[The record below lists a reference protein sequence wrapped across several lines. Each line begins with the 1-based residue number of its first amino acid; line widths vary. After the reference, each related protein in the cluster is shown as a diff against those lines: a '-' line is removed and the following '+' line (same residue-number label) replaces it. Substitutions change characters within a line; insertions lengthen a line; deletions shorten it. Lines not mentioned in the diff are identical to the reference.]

1 MSSVFD
7 EFSSSAA
14 LYPERPF
21 LHIPALAA
29 SAYSASA
36 VDYSYREMATAVAA
50 LAAEFAA
57 AGYRCGHRLGLML
70 ENRAEF
76 FSHWLALNQLGVS
89 VVPLNSEMQ
98 PDELAY
104 LIEHSEIESAVALE
118 QTVALLQQANQLLA
132 APIAIVTPAQLAELP
147 APRRAGSERRPDS
160 ASECAL
166 LYTSGSTGKPKGCIL
181 TNQYFTAFGAW
192 YRDAGGLCQLEPGV
206 ERLLTP
212 LPLVHMN
219 AMAVSTMGM
228 LMTGG
233 CVIQLDRFH
242 PSSWW
247 QSVRDSGATI
257 VHYLGVLPAI
267 LLNLPASAND
277 DCRGR
282 VKFGFGAGVNPKHH
296 AAFEQRFGFP
306 LLEAWAMTES
316 GCGGTIIA
324 NREPRHVGSCCFGKP
339 SAAVEYKLIDE
350 QRREVAAGQPG
361 ELLVRAR
368 GDNPRYGFFAGYL
381 KNSEA
386 TAEAWR
392 DGWLNTGDV
401 VRAGSD
407 GSLYFV
413 DRRKNVIRRS
423 GENISALE
431 VESVLV
437 QQPAVDLAIAIA
449 VPDELRGDEVMA
461 LIILAA
467 GQQPSRQLAEQ
478 IVTTALQGLAYYKVP
493 GFVAFVSELPMTA
506 SQKPRRADIKA
517 LGQQLHSS
525 GDCFDTCALKK
536 RQPSATAA
544 SRSPL

>member
-1 MSSVFD
+1 MSTVYQAFSDSVAD
-7 EFSSSAA
+7 FS
-14 LYPERPF
+14 ERPF
-21 LHIPALAA
+21 LHIPAEAA
-29 SAYSASA
+29 AAYSATA
-36 VDYSYREMATAVAA
+36 IDYSYAQMASAVAVAA
-50 LAAEFAA
+50 ADYRTVGYGCGQRLA
-57 AGYRCGHRLGLML
+57 LLL

-76 FSHWLALNQLGVS
+76 FVHWLALNSLGVS
-89 VVPLNSEMQ
+89 VVPLNGEMQ

-104 LIEHSEIESAVALE
+104 LIEHSEVEAAVAL
-118 QTVALLQQANQLLA
+118 AAKHPLLAQSNQLLA
-132 APIAIVTPAQLAELP
+132 APIQVVAPQQLAELP
-147 APRRAGSERRPDS
+147 APQRPNLGVAPGND
-160 ASECAL
+160 SECAL

-181 TNQYFTAFGAW
+181 NNEYFTAFGAW
-192 YRDAGGLCQLEPGV
+192 YRDAGGLCTLEPGA

-242 PSSWW
+242 PKSWW
-247 QSVRDSGATI
+247 QSVRDSQATV

-267 LLNLPASAND
+267 LLNLPERD
-277 DCRGR
+277 DDSFAGQ

-296 AAFEQRFGFP
+296 APFEQRFGFP

-324 NREPRHVGSCCFGKP
+324 NREPRHIGSCCFGRP
-339 SAAVEYKLIDE
+339 ASAVEYKLIDE
-350 QRREVAAGQPG
+350 QRSEVAVGEPG
-361 ELLVRAR
+361 ELLVRAA

-381 KNSEA
+381 KNPEA
-386 TAEAWR
+386 TAEAWQ

-401 VRAGSD
+401 VRAGKD

-431 VESVLV
+431 VEAALAEQAELDLV
-437 QQPAVDLAIAIA
+437 IATP
-449 VPDELRGDEVMA
+449 VPDEIRGDEVMA
-461 LIILAA
+461 LVILAA
-467 GQQPSRQLAEQ
+467 GEQPSSALAER
-478 IVTTALQGLAYYKVP
+478 IVTRALTNLAYYKVP

-517 LGQQLHSS
+517 LAQQLHQA
-525 GDCFDTCALKK
+525 GDCFNTCHLKK
-536 RQPSATAA
+536 RQ
-544 SRSPL
+544 

>member
-1 MSSVFD
+1 MQVQ
-7 EFSSSAA
+7 A
-14 LYPERPF
+14 LQQRETLPLPTLALNYGDRAEAETT
-21 LHIPALAA
+21 PANL
-29 SAYSASA
+29 YQ
-36 VDYSYREMATAVAA
+36 YG
-50 LAAEFAA
+50 LAAEDEAVQIA
-57 AGYRCGHRLGLML
+57 EKAWTDGL
-70 ENRAEF
+70 
-76 FSHWLALNQLGVS
+76 
-89 VVPLNSEMQ
+89 
-98 PDELAY
+98 
-104 LIEHSEIESAVALE
+104 
-118 QTVALLQQANQLLA
+118 
-132 APIAIVTPAQLAELP
+132 
-147 APRRAGSERRPDS
+147 RRA
-160 ASECAL
+160 L
-166 LYTSGSTGKPKGCIL
+166 VMVPKG
-181 TNQYFTAFGAW
+181 NWG
-192 YRDAGGLCQLEPGV
+192 
-206 ERLLTP
+206 ER
-212 LPLVHMN
+212 
-219 AMAVSTMGM
+219 
-228 LMTGG
+228 
-233 CVIQLDRFH
+233 I
-242 PSSWW
+242 
-247 QSVRDSGATI
+247 
-257 VHYLGVLPAI
+257 Y
-267 LLNLPASAND
+267 
-277 DCRGR
+277 
-282 VKFGFGAGVNPKHH
+282 

-324 NREPRHVGSCCFGKP
+324 NREPRHVDSCCFGKP

-368 GDNPRYGFFAGYL
+368 GDDPRYGFFAGYL
-381 KNSEA
+381 KNPEA